1 MSFVRTPTFVGLL
14 KDQFGRL
21 GYTWDDP
28 EPESSSFVNKK
39 YGFKSKPK
47 PNVGLD
53 FEYKN
58 EAAEKVTKE
67 KQEGGGEVSK
77 FAYTDA
83 EKTKSVLKI
92 DHECSNIN
100 SAWTFANDKLVG
112 EVTGTLLDDDWKVNA
127 GVGYETK
134 KAKGEWRCGG
144 FLDFAS
150 PDMSGI
156 KAALHVFA
164 QYN

>member
-1 MSFVRTPTFVGLL
+1 M
-14 KDQFGRL
+14 Q
-21 GYTWDDP
+21 
-28 EPESSSFVNKK
+28 
-39 YGFKSKPK
+39 
-47 PNVGLD
+47 GLD

-156 KAALHVFA
+156 KAALHVSKSLALCIQSTARRICEIRIMFSSAA
-164 QYN
+164 QNQFGGTKHLGQN